1 MQEFIKKNIYL
12 IFLFIITLSI
22 GFLTFLTFIDK
33 GFIELS
39 DNNLQLL
46 LILNIFLL
54 FLLFVFIFLEIKKAI
69 KNDIDKD
76 GLNSNKKYITYF
88 ALFTLIP
95 SLLIS
100 IFSLFLFSFALEKY
114 FDKKVT
120 TVVNNSY
127 ELARDYVEEVRN
139 KIQSEI
145 VLIAFDLNKS
155 KKFLNDNTDEY
166 KRFLNTQKII
176 RGVDEIH
183 VINIDK
189 KLLFSTLEDDE
200 PYIAPVDKAL
210 NLVLDDDRPLK
221 IINAFENRSAA
232 IIRLQNFEDRFLY
245 VVKYLD
251 KNISRYL
258 TESQEAINFYY
269 TVEEK
274 STGIKIS
281 FAIIY
286 IIVVSLLL
294 FISISIAIRFSSRFF
309 RSINNLILAS
319 SSIGE
324 GDLNTKVPEVKTD
337 KDLEILNKNFNQM
350 IDRLKN
356 QQEKLIINERHEAW
370 GSLARKLAHEIKN
383 PLTPIQLTIDRL
395 KSKYSSQLNEND
407 KDNFKENLKIINNQI
422 KQIEKLV
429 NEFSDFARMP
439 KPIFQNNDLVSLMN
453 DNIKLLQE
461 LDSTINIKLTKDNQ
475 NIFFNCDKEQLS
487 RVFFNLIKNS
497 IESIHQKSEKVSNF
511 NKNISIELNETDDHI
526 SLVIDDNGIGLSLYF
541 YAYLGGHYTSTGTV
555 NQWVNH
561 AGYTSRP
568 DMGTSWWTT
577 SNSSFMLTGVQLE
590 AGNSASDYAHESF
603 IETLNKCKRYFHV
616 LAHNN
621 YVFLGLGMQYYSASI
636 FIDAG
641 PIDMR
646 TTPTFIAKQGVS
658 GAYTYEKLFGNSA
671 QYINAI
677 ALDGKT
683 TRERCILNINGD
695 ASRQGQAV
703 RISTHYHIL
712 SNNEPHVALDAEL
725 T

>member
-1 MQEFIKKNIYL
+1 MYEFIKKNIYL

-33 GFIELS
+33 SLIELS
-39 DNNLQLL
+39 SRNLQYLL
-46 LILNIFLL
+46 VLNIVLLTLL
-54 FLLFVFIFLEIKKAI
+54 FIFIFLEIKKAI

-76 GLNSNKKYITYF
+76 GLKSNKKYITYF
-88 ALFTLIP
+88 ALFTFIP

-127 ELARDYVEEVRN
+127 ELAKDYVEEVRN

-155 KKFLNDNTDEY
+155 KKFLNDKEKEY
-166 KRFLNTQKII
+166 KRFLQTQKLI

-183 VINIDK
+183 VINSDK
-189 KLLFSTLEDDE
+189 KLLFSTLGNDA
-200 PYIAPVDKAL
+200 PYIPPVDEAL

-221 IINAFENRSAA
+221 IINALENRSAA
-232 IIRLQNFEDRFLY
+232 IMRLQNFEDRFIY

-251 KNISRYL
+251 KDISRYL
-258 TESQEAINFYY
+258 TESEEAINFYY

-286 IIVVSLLL
+286 IIIVSLLL

-319 SSIGE
+319 SSIGK
-324 GDLNTKVPEVKTD
+324 GNLDIKVPEVKTD

-350 IDRLKN
+350 IKRLKD

-395 KSKYSSQLNEND
+395 KTKYSTELDEKNKE
-407 KDNFKENLKIINNQI
+407 NFKENLKIINNQI

-439 KPIFQNNDLVSLMN
+439 KPVFQKNDLIILIK
-453 DNIKLLQE
+453 DNIKLLQQ
-461 LDSTINIKLTKDNQ
+461 LDQNIKIEFIHNNQ
-475 NIFFNCDKEQLS
+475 KLFLEGDKEQLS
-487 RVFFNLIKNS
+487 RVFLNLIKNS
-497 IESIHQKSEKVSNF
+497 IESIHQKAEKVCDF
-511 NKNISIELNETDDHI
+511 NKNISIEVSDFDSHI
-526 SLVIDDNGIGLSLYF
+526 DIVINDNGIGFNNLNNNIKEILNPYF
-541 YAYLGGHYTSTGTV
+541 TTKKEGTG
-555 NQWVNH
+555 
-561 AGYTSRP
+561 
-568 DMGTSWWTT
+568 
-577 SNSSFMLTGVQLE
+577 
-590 AGNSASDYAHESF
+590 
-603 IETLNKCKRYFHV
+603 
-616 LAHNN
+616 
-621 YVFLGLGMQYYSASI
+621 LGLSI
-636 FIDAG
+636 VNKIINDHNGNIEFKSKTDGAIVK
-641 PIDMR
+641 I
-646 TTPTFIAKQGVS
+646 TFIK
-658 GAYTYEKLFGNSA
+658 
-671 QYINAI
+671 
-677 ALDGKT
+677 
-683 TRERCILNINGD
+683 
-695 ASRQGQAV
+695 
-703 RISTHYHIL
+703 
-712 SNNEPHVALDAEL
+712 
-725 T
+725 

>member
-1 MQEFIKKNIYL
+1 MYDFIKKNIYL

-33 GFIELS
+33 GFIKLS
-39 DNNLQLL
+39 DENLRFL

-54 FLLFVFIFLEIKKAI
+54 ILLFVFIFLEIKKTI

-76 GLNSNKKYITYF
+76 GIKSNKKYITYF
-88 ALFTLIP
+88 ALFTFIP

-127 ELARDYVEEVRN
+127 ELAKNYVDEVRN

-145 VLIAFDLNKS
+145 VLVAFDVNKS
-155 KKFLNDNTDEY
+155 KKFLNDNEREY
-166 KRFLNTQKII
+166 KRFLQTQKLI

-183 VINIDK
+183 IINLEK
-189 KLLFSTLEDDE
+189 KLLFSTIQDKDQ
-200 PYIAPVDKAL
+200 YIPPVDEAL

-232 IIRLQNFEDRFLY
+232 IMRLQNFEDRFLY

-251 KNISRYL
+251 KNISKYL

-286 IIVVSLLL
+286 IIIVSLLL
-294 FISISIAIRFSSRFF
+294 FVSVSIAIRFSSRFF

-319 SSIGE
+319 TSIGE
-324 GDLNTKVPEVKTD
+324 GNLDIKVPEVKTD
-337 KDLEILNKNFNQM
+337 KDLEILNRNFNEM

-356 QQEKLIINERHEAW
+356 QQEKLIITERHEAW

-395 KSKYSSQLNEND
+395 KNKYSSDLEEKSKVDFN
-407 KDNFKENLKIINNQI
+407 ENLKIINNQI

-439 KPIFQNNDLVSLMN
+439 KPIFQKNDLVELMT

-461 LDSTINIKLTKDNQ
+461 LDKSIDIEFKNNNNQ
-475 NIFFNCDKEQLS
+475 IYFNSDKEQLS

-497 IESIHQKSEKVSNF
+497 VESIQQKAEKTHNF
-511 NKNISIELNETDDHI
+511 VKNIGIELNDLDDHI
-526 SLVIDDNGIGLSLYF
+526 SVIINDNGIGFDS
-541 YAYLGGHYTSTGTV
+541 
-555 NQWVNH
+555 
-561 AGYTSRP
+561 
-568 DMGTSWWTT
+568 
-577 SNSSFMLTGVQLE
+577 
-590 AGNSASDYAHESF
+590 
-603 IETLNKCKRYFHV
+603 
-616 LAHNN
+616 
-621 YVFLGLGMQYYSASI
+621 
-636 FIDAG
+636 
-641 PIDMR
+641 
-646 TTPTFIAKQGVS
+646 
-658 GAYTYEKLFGNSA
+658 
-671 QYINAI
+671 
-677 ALDGKT
+677 
-683 TRERCILNINGD
+683 
-695 ASRQGQAV
+695 
-703 RISTHYHIL
+703 L
-712 SNNEPHVALDAEL
+712 SNNIKEILNPYFTTKKQGTGLGLSIVNKIINDHKGNIDFISKDDGAIIKV
-725 T
+725 TFTK

>member
-1 MQEFIKKNIYL
+1 MYDFIKKNIYL

-33 GFIELS
+33 SLIELS
-39 DNNLQLL
+39 SQNLQYLL
-46 LILNIFLL
+46 VLNIVLLTLL
-54 FLLFVFIFLEIKKAI
+54 FIFIFLEIKKAI

-76 GLNSNKKYITYF
+76 GLKSNKKYITYF
-88 ALFTLIP
+88 ALFTFIP

-127 ELARDYVEEVRN
+127 ELAKDYVEEVRN

-155 KKFLNDNTDEY
+155 KKFLNDNEKEY
-166 KRFLNTQKII
+166 QRFLQTQKLI

-183 VINIDK
+183 VINSNK
-189 KLLFSTLEDDE
+189 KLLFSTLGDDA
-200 PYIAPVDKAL
+200 PYIPPVDEAL

-221 IINAFENRSAA
+221 IINALANRSAA
-232 IIRLQNFEDRFLY
+232 IMRLQNFEDRFIY

-251 KNISRYL
+251 KDISRYL
-258 TESQEAINFYY
+258 TESEEAINFYY

-286 IIVVSLLL
+286 IIIVSLLL

-319 SSIGE
+319 SSIGK
-324 GDLNTKVPEVKTD
+324 GNLDIKVPEVKTD
-337 KDLEILNKNFNQM
+337 KDLEVLNKNFNQM
-350 IDRLKN
+350 IKRLKD

-395 KSKYSSQLNEND
+395 KNKYSTELDEKNKE
-407 KDNFKENLKIINNQI
+407 NFKENLKIINNQI

-439 KPIFQNNDLVSLMN
+439 KPVFQKNDVIILIK

-461 LDSTINIKLTKDNQ
+461 LDQSIKIEFIHNNQ
-475 NIFFNCDKEQLS
+475 ELFLDGDKEQLS
-487 RVFFNLIKNS
+487 RVFLNLIKNS
-497 IESIHQKSEKVSNF
+497 IESIHQKAEKVSDF
-511 NKNISIELNETDDHI
+511 NKNISIEVSDFDSHI
-526 SLVIDDNGIGLSLYF
+526 DVVINDNGIGFNNLNNNIKEILNPYF
-541 YAYLGGHYTSTGTV
+541 TTKKEGTG
-555 NQWVNH
+555 
-561 AGYTSRP
+561 
-568 DMGTSWWTT
+568 
-577 SNSSFMLTGVQLE
+577 
-590 AGNSASDYAHESF
+590 
-603 IETLNKCKRYFHV
+603 
-616 LAHNN
+616 
-621 YVFLGLGMQYYSASI
+621 LGLSIVNKIINDHNGTIEFISKTDGAIVKII
-636 FIDAG
+636 FI
-641 PIDMR
+641 
-646 TTPTFIAKQGVS
+646 K
-658 GAYTYEKLFGNSA
+658 
-671 QYINAI
+671 
-677 ALDGKT
+677 
-683 TRERCILNINGD
+683 
-695 ASRQGQAV
+695 
-703 RISTHYHIL
+703 
-712 SNNEPHVALDAEL
+712 
-725 T
+725 

>member
-1 MQEFIKKNIYL
+1 MHEFIKKNIYL

-54 FLLFVFIFLEIKKAI
+54 FLLFIFIFLEIKKAI

-88 ALFTLIP
+88 ALFTLTP

-127 ELARDYVEEVRN
+127 QLARDYVEEVRN

-145 VLIAFDLNKS
+145 VLIAFDINKS
-155 KKFLNDNTDEY
+155 KKFLNDNINEY

-183 VINIDK
+183 IINVDK
-189 KLLFSTLEDDE
+189 KLLFTTLGDDE

-221 IINAFENRSAA
+221 IINALENRSAA
-232 IIRLQNFEDRFLY
+232 IIRLQNFDDRFLY

-251 KNISRYL
+251 KDISRYL
-258 TESQEAINFYY
+258 IESQEAINFYY

-324 GDLNTKVPEVKTD
+324 GNLNTKVPELKTD

-370 GSLARKLAHEIKN
+370 GNLARKLAHEIKN

-395 KSKYSSQLNEND
+395 KNKYSSQLNEND
-407 KDNFKENLKIINNQI
+407 NENFKENLKIINNQI

-439 KPIFQNNDLVSLMN
+439 KPIFQNNDLVSLMI
-453 DNIKLLQE
+453 DNIQLLKE
-461 LDSTINIKLTKDNQ
+461 LDISININFINNNQ
-475 NIFFNCDKEQLS
+475 KILFNCDKEQLS

-511 NKNISIELNETDDHI
+511 NKNISIELNQTDDHI
-526 SLVIDDNGIGLSLYF
+526 NLTIDDTGIGFKNLDTDIKNILNPYF
-541 YAYLGGHYTSTGTV
+541 TTKQKGTG
-555 NQWVNH
+555 
-561 AGYTSRP
+561 
-568 DMGTSWWTT
+568 
-577 SNSSFMLTGVQLE
+577 
-590 AGNSASDYAHESF
+590 
-603 IETLNKCKRYFHV
+603 
-616 LAHNN
+616 
-621 YVFLGLGMQYYSASI
+621 LGLSI
-636 FIDAG
+636 VNKIINDHNGNIEFVSKNEG
-641 PIDMR
+641 
-646 TTPTFIAKQGVS
+646 AKI
-658 GAYTYEKLFGNSA
+658 KIIFL
-671 QYINAI
+671 
-677 ALDGKT
+677 K
-683 TRERCILNINGD
+683 
-695 ASRQGQAV
+695 
-703 RISTHYHIL
+703 
-712 SNNEPHVALDAEL
+712 
-725 T
+725 